1 MNLYAATSDG
11 GLFRSSDGGAT
22 WTTGSP
28 LPISSVQALAFDPR
42 SSAVFAGTDQGVF
55 RSTDGGATWSAV
67 NTGLATLYVQTF
79 ALDSARE
86 TLYAG
91 TYGGSVFALP
101 LTVSPPRPPAH
112 VLPLR

>member
-1 MNLYAATSDG
+1 AV
-11 GLFRSSDGGAT
+11 
-22 WTTGSP
+22 SP

-67 NTGLATLYVQTF
+67 NAGLTTLYVQTL

-86 TLYAG
+86 ILYAG
-91 TYGGSVFALP
+91 TYGGSVFALA
-101 LTVSPPRPPAH
+101 LTVSPGRVPSHIVPPRWETFDQLLTVFRVVAIDEKI
-112 VLPLR
+112 L